1 MAKRT
6 VGFIGVGLMGRGMAK
21 NILTKGNDLVVMG
34 HRNRTPVDELLA
46 LGASEAKTPREMA
59 AKVDAIV
66 ICVTGSPEVAAVVRG
81 ENGILA
87 GARPGLLII
96 ETSTSDPTSTAALAA
111 ECDAAGVRLIDAPL
125 FRTPKEAEEG
135 KLGSLIGGSD
145 EDVAAIRPIVDC
157 YADTV
162 VHVGPRGT
170 GHTMKLINNF
180 VSIGYAGIYS
190 EALALCA
197 RTGVSPEKFH
207 EVIGGGRMRCGFYD
221 GFMKYVIEGDREAHK
236 FTLRNAHKDM
246 RYFANLA
253 TASGATSLIAP
264 MVRGYLASA
273 EAMGKGDD
281 YLPMLVDH
289 AAELNGVKLGGQ

>member
-6 VGFIGVGLMGRGMAK
+6 VGFIGLGLMGRGMAK
-21 NILTKGNDLVVMG
+21 NILTKGNDLLAMA
-34 HRNRTPVDELLA
+34 HRNRAPIEEVVA
-46 LGASEAKTPREMA
+46 MGASEVKTPREMA
-59 AKVDAIV
+59 GAADAIV
-66 ICVTGSPEVAAVVRG
+66 ICVTGSPEVERVMRG
-81 ENGILA
+81 PDGILA
-87 GARPGLLII
+87 GARRGLIVI
-96 ETSTSDPTSTAALAA
+96 ETSTADPTSTAALAA
-111 ECDAAGVRLIDAPL
+111 EFDAIGGSFVDAPL

-135 KLGSLIGGSD
+135 KLGSLVGGTE
-145 EDVAAIRPIVDC
+145 EDLDAVRPIVEC
-157 YADTV
+157 YSDTII
-162 VHVGPRGT
+162 HVGARGA

-180 VSIGYAGIYS
+180 VSLGYAAIYS

-197 RTGVSPEKFH
+197 RTGISAAKFH

-221 GFMKYVIEGDREAHK
+221 GFMKYVVDGDRDAHK

-253 TASGATSLIAP
+253 TAAGATSLIAP

-281 YLPMLVDH
+281 FLPMLADH
-289 AAELNGVKLGGQ
+289 AAELNGVKLG